1 MKLTSTQE
9 NTLRKIA
16 LSIAS
21 FTSFI
26 GSLCNVFLKGALFTV
41 VALVVACLLTE
52 NPDTATFGDF
62 LKAIQSPGLAFFGAI
77 GGVITV
83 GLKTVLIRKK

>member
-16 LSIAS
+16 LSIAG
-21 FTSFI
+21 FGSFI

-41 VALVVACLLTE
+41 VAMVVIGLMLA

-62 LKAIQSPGLAFFGAI
+62 LSAIQSPALSLFGVV
-77 GGVITV
+77 GGFMFV
-83 GLKTVLIRKK
+83 GIKAVLIPNH